1 MFTKSTLCL
10 GESARD
16 AAEATSDTQE
26 PARRAYLGPVCAM
39 AALALLA
46 TGTGV
51 AWGSA
56 LVPQIQH
63 PGVFFE
69 KYAPGSELPYFDD
82 FPYNGGHGAP
92 RVFEDE
98 DISTPNVQDFTVS
111 YEEKRQRV
119 LANTFY
125 EGGGPFDLPTA
136 LVSLL
141 YRRLG
146 MDL

>member
-16 AAEATSDTQE
+16 AAEATSETQE
-26 PARRAYLGPVCAM
+26 PARQAFLGTVCGM

-56 LVPQIQH
+56 LVPSQVHH

-69 KYAPGSELPYFDD
+69 KYAPGSELPYFVGARVGAADD
-82 FPYNGGHGAP
+82 EIVNS
-92 RVFEDE
+92 E
-98 DISTPNVQDFTVS
+98 NVQDITVS
-111 YEEKRQRV
+111 YEERGDVPVDVEKLR
-119 LANTFY
+119 
-125 EGGGPFDLPTA
+125 
-136 LVSLL
+136 
-141 YRRLG
+141 
-146 MDL
+146 